1 MDGSDG
7 LVVGC
12 MLVLFLTLNIKLNFT
27 ANLSLLYRFIIDFP
41 ILELASS

>member
-12 MLVLFLTLNIKLNFT
+12 MLILFLTLNIKLNF
-27 ANLSLLYRFIIDFP
+27 AKFKFAFGFFIDFP
-41 ILELASS
+41 ILELATS